1 MKSLSLS
8 DSLWPCGLQPTRLLC
23 PWDSPGKSTGVG
35 CHFLLQGIFP
45 IQESNPGLPHCG
57 QTVYRL
63 IHQEVTYISKLR
75 LIHIGKIEVKLFSD
89 VEDILEDVEDIVDV
103 FSDDII
109 SHIEK
114 VWRNPP
120 KNSVNKWDQEGHSVW
135 EQDTKF
141 NSISLQ

>member
-1 MKSLSLS
+1 M
-8 DSLWPCGLQPTRLLC
+8 
-23 PWDSPGKSTGVG
+23 G

-45 IQESNPGLPHCG
+45 IQESNPGLPHCR

-75 LIHIGKIEVKLFSD
+75 LIHIVKIEVKLFSD
-89 VEDILEDVEDIVDV
+89 VEDILEDVEDIADV

-114 VWRNPP
+114 
-120 KNSVNKWDQEGHSVW
+120 
-135 EQDTKF
+135 
-141 NSISLQ
+141 I